1 MYSKR
6 LTNNDP
12 MDKADLRKEYKLKR
26 SQLPLSERKS
36 YSEQIFNLIKSHF
49 GLENKTIHIFLPIS
63 KFNEIN
69 TAFFIEFLLELKCT
83 VATSITHFSPPGLS
97 HCIINK
103 ETSYETDKFGISSPL
118 EGVSISEDKI
128 DVVIVPLLTFD
139 NQGARVGYGKGL
151 YDRFLSQCNPNCV
164 KIGVSFFE
172 PTTAISGVNENDIR
186 LDYCATPNKIYK
198 FK

>member
-1 MYSKR
+1 M
-6 LTNNDP
+6 N
-12 MDKADLRKEYKLKR
+12 KADLRKEYKLKR
-26 SQLPLSERKS
+26 SQLPLSARRS
-36 YSEQIFNLIKSHF
+36 YSEQIFTLIKSHF
-49 GLENKTIHIFLPIS
+49 RLENKTVHIFLPIP

-69 TAFFIEFLLELKCT
+69 TASFIEFLFELKCT
-83 VATSITHFSPPGLS
+83 VAASITHFNPLGLS
-97 HCIINK
+97 HCIINEK
-103 ETSYETDKFGISSPL
+103 TSYATDKFGIPSPL

-128 DVVIVPLLTFD
+128 DIVIVPLLTFD

-172 PTTAISGVNENDIR
+172 PTTSILGVNENDIP